1 MKRRRPSSP
10 SHLPVADPTAVPEP
24 RKVIAPASGMDAM
37 AIIANFAAET
47 SGTVALVTDQAMHAM
62 ADVIESHGFARRVD
76 DDGGALRAAI
86 KTVVVNRLRDLV
98 IEKLTRTTENPAL
111 LDDYTDR
118 EALIY
123 LLSDDDDR

>member
-1 MKRRRPSSP
+1 
-10 SHLPVADPTAVPEP
+10 
-24 RKVIAPASGMDAM
+24 M